1 MTIKAMPRSL
11 FLLPVFGTV
20 KVAVA
25 IGGSVGGG
33 AVTEGSVGVSS
44 GGTSVGVLVGCC

>member
-11 FLLPVFGTV
+11 PLLPVFGTV

-25 IGGSVGGG
+25 IGGSVGGT
-33 AVTEGSVGVSS
+33 VTEGSVGVSS